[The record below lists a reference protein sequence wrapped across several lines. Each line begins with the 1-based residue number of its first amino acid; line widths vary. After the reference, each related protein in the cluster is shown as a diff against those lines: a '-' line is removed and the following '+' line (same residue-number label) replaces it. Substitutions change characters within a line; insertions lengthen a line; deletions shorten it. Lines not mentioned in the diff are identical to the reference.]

1 MFVCLPLAWVWHFKS
16 HQEGHAKAFSD
27 QATFARKL
35 ILYLGLNLDSKQSLV
50 CFLSIIPL
58 EKLFD
63 WGGEQMALYLGKELG
78 DLVVITLNK

>member
-1 MFVCLPLAWVWHFKS
+1 M
-16 HQEGHAKAFSD
+16 
-27 QATFARKL
+27 

-78 DLVVITLNK
+78 DLNVITLNK